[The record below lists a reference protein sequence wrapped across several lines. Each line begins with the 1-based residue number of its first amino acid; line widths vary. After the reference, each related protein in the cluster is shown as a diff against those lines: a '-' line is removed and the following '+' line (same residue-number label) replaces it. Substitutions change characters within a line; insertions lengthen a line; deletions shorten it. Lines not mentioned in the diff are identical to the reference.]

1 MKKIKEIMPGFLVCF
16 GIAMLSKVIAMFLPS
31 FGAATFAIFI
41 GILLGNTVFTSDI
54 YNKGSKF
61 SESELLAY
69 SVVLMGATLN
79 LSDIASVG
87 IKGVLFIVIQMILTI
102 SITYFI
108 GRKLKFTKKFSLLMS
123 TGNAVC
129 GSSAIAAVTPVID
142 SDSKDRAISI
152 TMVNIT
158 GTILMFVLP
167 VLASFLYSDEVLK
180 TSGLIGGILQSVGQV
195 IASAKFISD
204 DVVQMATIFKIIRI
218 ILLVVVVIAF
228 SKLNTTEGDK
238 LFSKKESTQ
247 LTGKIKV
254 SIPWFVTGFFIV
266 SIINSLGVIP
276 TSVSHIAKFVSG
288 QFEIIALA
296 AIGMRVKFKDLKEEG
311 PKSMLYGLLVGTCQI
326 IFAFTLIKILF

>member
-1 MKKIKEIMPGFLVCF
+1 MNKIKEIMPGFLVCL
-16 GIAMLSKVIAMFLPS
+16 GIALLSKSIALLLPTL
-31 FGAATFAIFI
+31 GAATFAIFI
-41 GILLGNTVFTSDI
+41 GIFLGNTIFKGDI

-87 IKGVLFIVIQMILTI
+87 VKGVLFIILQMILTI
-102 SITYFI
+102 TATYMI
-108 GRKLKFTKKFSLLMS
+108 GRRLKFTKKFSLLMG

-129 GSSAIAAVTPVID
+129 GSSAIAAVAPVVD
-142 SDSKDRAISI
+142 SEPKDRALSI

-167 VLASFLYSDEVLK
+167 LLASFLYNHELFQ

-195 IASAKFISD
+195 IASAKFVNDS
-204 DVVQMATIFKIIRI
+204 VVEMSTIFKIIRI
-218 ILLVVVVIAF
+218 ILLVVVVIVF
-228 SKLNTTEGDK
+228 SKFNTTEGEK
-238 LFSKKESTQ
+238 LFSKKESTEVK
-247 LTGKIKV
+247 GKIKV

-266 SIINSLGVIP
+266 SIINTLGIIP
-276 TSVSHIAKFVSG
+276 VSVAHTAKFISG

-311 PKSMLYGLLVGTCQI
+311 PKSMLYGLLVGACQI
-326 IFAFTLIKILF
+326 IFAVTLIKVLF